1 MSTMPDGGGAA
12 EPNSCDRNPSV
23 TVLKLA
29 GSTGVGATSLFEQ
42 LDHDRY
48 RATELARGPWD
59 PDALHGGP
67 PSALLA
73 GVLDDAIA
81 TFARD
86 ELAGD
91 DPVTFFPARFTAEL
105 LRPVPLDEL
114 TVAVDLRR
122 PGRKICIADA
132 TLTGPDGKVCLSATL
147 AAIRRLPFARPRA
160 DDVAV
165 PPPPAGGWGIRLAE
179 TDHVMFARE
188 GVEHRIV
195 AGRFEDPGP
204 ATDWIRLAVPMVD
217 GREPSPLERVMVAAD
232 FGNGVSKW
240 FDMGDVL
247 FLNPDLTVNLH
258 RLPVGEYVCVD
269 AVTRLGTEG
278 VGLAESVLFDEQ
290 GPIGRATQS
299 LLVEAR

>member
-1 MSTMPDGGGAA
+1 MA
-12 EPNSCDRNPSV
+12 
-23 TVLKLA
+23 
-29 GSTGVGATSLFEQ
+29 ATSLFEQ
-42 LDHDRY
+42 LDEARFLP
-48 RATELARGPWD
+48 TELSRGPWD

-67 PSALLA
+67 AAALVA
-73 GVLDDAIA
+73 GALEEVVDA
-81 TFARD
+81 FARD
-86 ELAGD
+86 ELSAD
-91 DPVTFFPARFTAEL
+91 DGTVSFFPARFTAEL
-105 LRPVPLDEL
+105 LRPVPLAEL
-114 TVAVDLRR
+114 TVATTLRR

-147 AAIRRLPFARPRA
+147 ATIRRKPFDQPRS
-160 DDVAV
+160 DEVPV
-165 PPPPAGGWGIRLAE
+165 PPAADTGWGVRIAE

-188 GVEHRIV
+188 GVEHRVV

-217 GREPSPLERVMVAAD
+217 GREPTPLERVMAAAD

-240 FDMGDVL
+240 FDMGEAL

-258 RLPVGEYVCVD
+258 RLPVGEWVCID
-269 AVTRLGTEG
+269 AVTRLGAEG
-278 VGLAESVLFDEQ
+278 VGLAESLLFDEH